1 MLLALLSVLRR
12 TALSSAPQYSAAPPT
27 TENPPLISTGTN
39 RRFWVQACGG
49 AVCAIRWNDR
59 DRKEAA
65 MAQPEEDMVIE
76 AHLAPDERDPEAPAE
91 DAVQQAT
98 AADPADGTE
107 EVHRGLEVDDWDAV
121 EQARVVAFD
130 DEYR

>member
-1 MLLALLSVLRR
+1 
-12 TALSSAPQYSAAPPT
+12 
-27 TENPPLISTGTN
+27 
-39 RRFWVQACGG
+39 
-49 AVCAIRWNDR
+49 VCAIRWNDR